1 MGTAVLGTVYG
12 VALNYRARLGELAA
26 AFNRPPHGALPR
38 TPVLFIKTP
47 NTLIGPDAPV
57 PLPNGVA
64 SIQPGPALGVFV
76 ARRAHRLTLQDA
88 PNAIAGYAVV
98 NEISVDESNYFRP
111 PVASKCRDGFCAVG
125 ASMVPASVRDPH
137 ALGIRLYVNGAL
149 RQLGSTA
156 DFVYRIPE
164 LLVFMTEFMTLRAG
178 DLVITGTPAGRVNVG
193 PGDALRVE
201 IDGLG
206 SLENLVVDEPN
217 VSHGE
222 SGR

>member
-1 MGTAVLGTVYG
+1 VYG
-12 VALNYRARLGELAA
+12 VALNYRARLAELAS
-26 AFNRPPHGALPR
+26 AFEQEPHGAPPR

-47 NTLIGPDAPV
+47 NTVVGPDAPV
-57 PLPNGVA
+57 PCPADVA
-64 SIQPGPALGVFV
+64 TIQPGPALGVFIACL
-76 ARRAHRLTLQDA
+76 ARRLTLDDA
-88 PNAIAGYAVV
+88 ARAIAGYAVV
-98 NEISVDESNYFRP
+98 NEICVDEASYFRP
-111 PVASKCRDGFCAVG
+111 PIATKCRDGFCAIG
-125 ASMVPASVRDPH
+125 TSSPPEAVRDPH

-178 DLVITGTPAGRVNVG
+178 DLVITGTPPGRVNVG

-206 SLENLVVDEPN
+206 SLGNSVVAEPGR
-217 VSHGE
+217 GE
-222 SGR
+222 SSP